1 MEKTLKLRKPSMKK
15 LVDLLIV
22 AEEMLFSFPVPSDL
36 RCKYERMR
44 SETFTKL
51 RIRQNSIPFTT
62 SSLEQNQGQSSLN
75 KVLVLEL
82 INHIQQSTLLI
93 DAFEEELAFKT
104 VTLKNIFNSLSEK
117 DKIDLKSVRS
127 RKNEDIENWVNL
139 EFEQQLE
146 KFHENLIRK
155 KSIFIEIK
163 QESLMVEEKIMKEL
177 ERQKKE
183 DLENRKEKDMKGSVD
198 EGKVLNEQVL
208 VLTRKLEKVEKEKM
222 VEKEEFERE
231 LEDLKKEVK
240 KVRSIENSEKT
251 EKNENKM
258 LEIVT
263 LKQKLADLEINYTKS
278 TKISENLQEI
288 NSQLT
293 ASNGLLKDK
302 NLKLE
307 SKYNQLQSTL
317 IQIEKTLEYERN
329 TFDSKLKLL
338 QSEIMTQQVRLKE
351 IQDENIE
358 NLTEIHRHELQEN
371 SKKYEQEVDNLKE
384 EVNHY
389 KQKLTKIEDS
399 NKQIV
404 KSLQIEVLRAKETAS
419 RQSDELNDK
428 KFKGFEQII
437 EKLENRVICIQNSM
451 KYVIQLL
458 SPIYEAHSN
467 SQQDWDENQVVSQID
482 LNEQDYTD
490 IIVLSEFVVFLLEKT
505 MKDKTWLI
513 NKLQE
518 VHSESK
524 ISKTN
529 SVGTLASPSSFRDN
543 GLFRQIW
550 KDVKETS
557 LVLEKFE
564 RCRENLVSQFIH
576 K

>member
-1 MEKTLKLRKPSMKK
+1 
-15 LVDLLIV
+15 
-22 AEEMLFSFPVPSDL
+22 
-36 RCKYERMR
+36 
-44 SETFTKL
+44 
-51 RIRQNSIPFTT
+51 
-62 SSLEQNQGQSSLN
+62 
-75 KVLVLEL
+75 
-82 INHIQQSTLLI
+82 
-93 DAFEEELAFKT
+93 
-104 VTLKNIFNSLSEK
+104 
-117 DKIDLKSVRS
+117 
-127 RKNEDIENWVNL
+127 
-139 EFEQQLE
+139 
-146 KFHENLIRK
+146 
-155 KSIFIEIK
+155 
-163 QESLMVEEKIMKEL
+163 
-177 ERQKKE
+177 
-183 DLENRKEKDMKGSVD
+183 
-198 EGKVLNEQVL
+198 
-208 VLTRKLEKVEKEKM
+208 
-222 VEKEEFERE
+222 
-231 LEDLKKEVK
+231 
-240 KVRSIENSEKT
+240 
-251 EKNENKM
+251 M

-371 SKKYEQEVDNLKE
+371 SRKYEQEVDNLKE

-419 RQSDELNDK
+419 RQSDELNDE